1 MWNAMLNTIHY
12 SKYHTLCLHKHMAK
26 YWAKLMFIKQIP
38 KALSCI
44 PYFTI
49 LPNCRVDF
57 PLWIAWMS
65 FKLLTKINFWAVQGM
80 NVFSGFAQTFAQ
92 EYQTALFCLFVFL
105 FFLPAPRA
113 PSVLFPSFSLSFFV
127 VIFLLTWWVFGACEE
142 PFQNSNHP

>member
-26 YWAKLMFIKQIP
+26 YWAKLVFIKQIP

-65 FKLLTKINFWAVQGM
+65 FKLLTKINFLGCPRH
-80 NVFSGFAQTFAQ
+80 
-92 EYQTALFCLFVFL
+92 ECLFQVCPNFCPRISDCPFL
-105 FFLPAPRA
+105 FVCLSFFFSSKLLGLP
-113 PSVLFPSFSLSFFV
+113 LSFSLPS
-127 VIFLLTWWVFGACEE
+127 LSL
-142 PFQNSNHP
+142 S